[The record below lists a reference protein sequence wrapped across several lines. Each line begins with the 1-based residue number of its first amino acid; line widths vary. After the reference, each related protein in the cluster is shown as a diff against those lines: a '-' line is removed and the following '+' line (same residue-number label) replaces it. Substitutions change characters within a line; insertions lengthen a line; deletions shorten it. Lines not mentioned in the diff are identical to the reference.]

1 MKKIG
6 ITGNIACGKSISYE
20 IIKTEGYPIIDCD
33 DIVKSFYNN
42 NIFISEMAKEFPQII
57 IHNKIDLKILSE
69 LIFSDKNFKDDF
81 EKFIF
86 PKVREEIIDFFEK
99 CRVRRLT
106 HLPFDKIFVIV
117 PLLFEAGFEDLF
129 DKIIFISSDENIR
142 KERLISRNSMLS
154 DMADNVIKLQMKE
167 EEKIPKCD
175 YVIKN
180 NTTIEDFNCSI
191 KKLIYLNF

>member
-6 ITGNIACGKSISYE
+6 ITGYIACGKSTSYE
-20 IIKTEGYPIIDCD
+20 IIKSDGFPIIDCD
-33 DIVKSFYNN
+33 DIVKGFYNN
-42 NIFISEMAKEFPQII
+42 NIFISETAKIFPQII
-57 IHNKIDLKILSE
+57 INNKIDLKILSK
-69 LIFSDKNFKDDF
+69 LIFLDKNFKEDF

-86 PKVREEIIDFFEK
+86 PKVKEKIIEF
-99 CRVRRLT
+99 
-106 HLPFDKIFVIV
+106 FDKTYTVRDVAFVIA
-117 PLLFEAGFEDLF
+117 PLLFEAGFENMF

-180 NTTIEDFNCSI
+180 NTTIEDFKCSI
-191 KKLIYLNF
+191 KNFIYLNF